1 MSLPGSFQPPRGSAG
16 PSSEVV
22 TIARPPSLAEHVV
35 QILRDDILAGRLAP
49 GERLTESTIMERT
62 GVSRTPVR
70 EGLRS
75 LEAEGLVVSRRG
87 RGSFITYRLSADEA
101 ALIYECRL
109 VLEPYLTRLAA
120 ERISDSELASLR
132 AVLDR
137 LSSANDRDPQAAGQ
151 LDADFHLSLYA
162 ASRSEL
168 IGVLRGY
175 WSRLQIELS
184 ERVYATEV
192 PRRFLTEHVA
202 IFDAVADRDGELA
215 ARRMSAH
222 LEHGRAALA
231 AALGGPERKTTP

>member
-1 MSLPGSFQPPRGSAG
+1 MSSRSAVQLARQSAE
-16 PSSEVV
+16 PSSDVV
-22 TIARPPSLAEHVV
+22 AIERPPSLAEHVV
-35 QILRDDILAGRLAP
+35 RVLRDDILAGRLAP
-49 GERLTESTIMERT
+49 GERLTETAIMKRT

-75 LEAEGLVVSRRG
+75 LEAEGLIVSRRG
-87 RGSFITYRLSADEA
+87 RGSYITYRLSPDEA

-120 ERISDSELASLR
+120 ERITKAELTALG

-137 LSSANDRDPQAAGQ
+137 FSAAKDEDPHAAGQ

-184 ERVYATEV
+184 ERVYSREA

-202 IFDAVADRDGELA
+202 IYEAVAHRDGRLA
-215 ARRMSAH
+215 AERMRAH
-222 LEHGRAALA
+222 LDHGRTALA
-231 AALGGPERKTTP
+231 AALAGVERNTTP

>member
-1 MSLPGSFQPPRGSAG
+1 MSLLGDSQLTGLAPVPK
-16 PSSEVV
+16 
-22 TIARPPSLAEHVV
+22 PPSLAEHVV
-35 QILRDDILAGRLAP
+35 QILREDIVAGRLGP
-49 GERLTESTIMERT
+49 GERVTESTIMERT

-87 RGSFITYRLSADEA
+87 RGSYITFRLSPDEA

-120 ERISDSELASLR
+120 ERIGKADLAALR
-132 AVLDR
+132 AVSERFAAVPD
-137 LSSANDRDPQAAGQ
+137 SDPRAAGQ
-151 LDADFHLSLYA
+151 LDADFHLGLYA

-184 ERVYATEV
+184 ERVYSVEV
-192 PRRFLTEHVA
+192 PRRFMTEHVG
-202 IFDAVADRDGELA
+202 IFEAVAARDGELA
-215 ARRMSAH
+215 AERMRVH
-222 LEHGRAALA
+222 LEHGRAVLA
-231 AALGGPERKTTP
+231 AALRSPDPEGKTTR